1 MSSESIVKTNPPELH
16 VPVDN
21 LYTHVVSARAGWVHR
36 IGGQVPVDQA
46 GGNVAPG
53 DMAAQIREV
62 YRQVTIAL
70 AAAGCTWAE
79 VIHIYTFTTDMDSY
93 LASLEMVAELREF
106 QPLDRRTSRTN
117 CRNILRVGGTYK
129 QICALRDHLLKP
141 CGCLLKTFR
150 IINSAMFWPCMFGIL
165 EIGHFR

>member
-21 LYTHVVSARAGWVHR
+21 LYTHVVSAHTGWVHR

-46 GGNVAPG
+46 GVNVAPG

-79 VIHIYTFTTDMDSY
+79 VIHMDSY
-93 LASLEMVAELREF
+93 LAAERDIAPAYLGDHPPASTLIEVSR
-106 QPLDRRTSRTN
+106 LVDRDW
-117 CRNILRVGGTYK
+117 LVEVQVDAVGGTREGK
-129 QICALRDHLLKP
+129 HV
-141 CGCLLKTFR
+141 
-150 IINSAMFWPCMFGIL
+150 
-165 EIGHFR
+165 

>member
-21 LYTHVVSARAGWVHR
+21 LYTHVVSARAGWVPR

-93 LASLEMVAELREF
+93 LAAERDIAPAYLGDHPPASTLVEV
-106 QPLDRRTSRTN
+106 SRLVE
-117 CRNILRVGGTYK
+117 RDWLVEVQVDAVGGT
-129 QICALRDHLLKP
+129 
-141 CGCLLKTFR
+141 
-150 IINSAMFWPCMFGIL
+150 L
-165 EIGHFR
+165 EGQQV

>member
-21 LYTHVVSARAGWVHR
+21 LYTHVVSACAGWVHR
-36 IGGQVPVDQA
+36 IGGQVAVDQA

-93 LASLEMVAELREF
+93 LAAERDIAPAYLGDHPPASTLVEVSR
-106 QPLDRRTSRTN
+106 LVDRDW
-117 CRNILRVGGTYK
+117 LVEVQVDAVGGT
-129 QICALRDHLLKP
+129 
-141 CGCLLKTFR
+141 
-150 IINSAMFWPCMFGIL
+150 L
-165 EIGHFR
+165 EGSTYE